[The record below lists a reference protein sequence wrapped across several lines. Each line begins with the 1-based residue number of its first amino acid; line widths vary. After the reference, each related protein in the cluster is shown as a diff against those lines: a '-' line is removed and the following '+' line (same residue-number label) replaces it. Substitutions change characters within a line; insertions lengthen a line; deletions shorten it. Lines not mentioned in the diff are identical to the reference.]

1 MKKTIRVL
9 GLGLWLA
16 GSLLLGGCYTV
27 PETGRQAFVLPIGD
41 DVGDGHAAFLQIKS
55 AEKVSA
61 DPQYN
66 ERVNRIGRR
75 IAEVVA
81 NDLPTAQWEFV
92 VFDAPEN
99 VNAFALPG
107 GKVGVYSGLLKQVES
122 DDELAMVMGHEI
134 AHVTARHGAQR
145 RSEMLVAG
153 TLGEILNASM
163 EESGNHSQVMVGYG
177 IIAAGVTLKF
187 SREHETEADYIGL
200 RYAARAGYDPRA
212 AINFWQK
219 MLKGEK
225 GTTIFTFLRT
235 HPPTEQR
242 IEDIRGNLPA
252 LLPIY
257 EEARKRFPRE

>member
-1 MKKTIRVL
+1 MKKTIQVL
-9 GLGLWLA
+9 VVLAAAVTGLL
-16 GSLLLGGCYTV
+16 STGCYTV
-27 PETGRQAFVLPIGD
+27 PETGRQAFILPLGD
-41 DVGDGHAAFLQIKS
+41 DVTDGQAAFLQIKGS
-55 AEKVSA
+55 EKVSS

-66 ERVNRIGRR
+66 ERVSRIGRR
-75 IAEVVA
+75 IADVVA

-107 GKVGVYSGLLKQVES
+107 GKVGVYTGLLKLVES

-145 RSEMLVAG
+145 RSEILVAG
-153 TLGEILNASM
+153 ALGEILNASM
-163 EESGNHSQVMVGYG
+163 QESGKQDAVMVGYG
-177 IIAAGVTLKF
+177 MIAAGVTLKF

-212 AINFWQK
+212 ALIFWQK

-257 EEARKRFPRE
+257 EEARKRFPSK